1 MISPGRHEYGIAPH
15 THTDPH
21 TRLMPTQYV
30 VLVSD
35 DHVLIQGVRDR
46 FSHTAK
52 VTVLHRL
59 KRRLP
64 KTALQEGQA
73 LFLVETLHASA
84 SGLAK
89 LLRAAHNGPPPYMV
103 IGTAAQLLRACDRLR
118 SLPADKDH
126 AAPSATAG
134 LSNSANGHGSDGLF
148 HSNGLDLSLGDFMEQ
163 KFHEFVRKIKLSGG
177 KNLFQLLRN
186 EFEKPLITLTLKE
199 TRHNQVQAAELLGM
213 NRNTLRKKI
222 KELKIPVKR

>member
-1 MISPGRHEYGIAPH
+1 
-15 THTDPH
+15 
-21 TRLMPTQYV
+21 MPTQHV
-30 VLVSD
+30 VLITD
-35 DHVLIQGVRDR
+35 DHALIQGVRDR
-46 FSHTAK
+46 FSHAAK

-59 KRRLP
+59 TRRLP

-73 LFLVETLHASA
+73 LFLVETVHAST

-89 LLRAAHNGPPPYMV
+89 LLRTAQNGTSPYMV

-118 SLPADKDH
+118 ALPADGGH
-126 AAPSATAG
+126 EAPSSAAG
-134 LSNSANGHGSDGLF
+134 PSNSANGNGSARLA
-148 HSNGLDLSLGDFMEQ
+148 HSNGLELSLGDFMEQ

-177 KNLFQLLRN
+177 KNLFQLLRH

-199 TRHNQVQAAELLGM
+199 TKHNQVQAAELLGM

>member
-1 MISPGRHEYGIAPH
+1 MNTFHII
-15 THTDPH
+15 
-21 TRLMPTQYV
+21 LI
-30 VLVSD
+30 SD
-35 DHVLIQGVRDR
+35 DHALIQGVRDR
-46 FSHTAK
+46 FGHAAK

-64 KTALQEGQA
+64 KPAPQEGSV

-84 SGLAK
+84 PGLAK
-89 LLRAAHNGPPPYMV
+89 LLRAPHGGAPPYIV
-103 IGTAAQLLRACDRLR
+103 IGTAAQLIRACDRLR
-118 SLPADKDH
+118 SLPAGGGQEVPG
-126 AAPSATAG
+126 AAIGALNG
-134 LSNSANGHGSDGLF
+134 ANGNGSGGHGSEKLF
-148 HSNGLDLSLGDFMEQ
+148 RPNELDLSLGDIMER

-177 KNLFQLLRN
+177 KNLFQLLRH

-199 TRHNQVQAAELLGM
+199 TKHNQVQAAELLGM

>member
-1 MISPGRHEYGIAPH
+1 MSTLHI
-15 THTDPH
+15 
-21 TRLMPTQYV
+21 
-30 VLVSD
+30 VLISD
-35 DHVLIQGVRDR
+35 DHALIQGVRDR
-46 FSHTAK
+46 FGHAAK

-64 KTALQEGQA
+64 KTSLQDGPV

-89 LLRAAHNGPPPYMV
+89 LLRTDQTGVPPYMV
-103 IGTAAQLLRACDRLR
+103 IGTSAQLMRACDRLR
-118 SLPADKDH
+118 SLPADSGQE
-126 AAPSATAG
+126 APVSAVG
-134 LSNSANGHGSDGLF
+134 IFNGANGNGSNGSDKLL
-148 HSNGLDLSLGDFMEQ
+148 HPNGLDLSLGDFMER
-163 KFHEFVRKIKLSGG
+163 KFYEFVRKIKLSGG
-177 KNLFQLLRN
+177 KNLFQLLRH

-199 TRHNQVQAAELLGM
+199 TKHNQVQAAELLGM